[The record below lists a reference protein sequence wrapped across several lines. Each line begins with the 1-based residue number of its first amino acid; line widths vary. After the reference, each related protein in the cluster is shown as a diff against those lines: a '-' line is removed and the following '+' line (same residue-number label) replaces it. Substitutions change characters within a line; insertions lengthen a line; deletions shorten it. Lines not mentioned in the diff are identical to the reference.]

1 MYLELI
7 APDPSQSPLYRERWM
22 GLDRLTQPRLIGWA
36 AKSAD
41 LERQAESARLARIP
55 LGEVRSGRRE
65 RSNGEVLSWRFTYPG
80 TLPGDGIVPF
90 LIDWGAGPHPADAA
104 AVGVR
109 LLQLGA
115 EHPEPDSIRRQLRIL
130 GIELGVAAGPRPVLI
145 ATLETSRGS
154 IELR

>member
-1 MYLELI
+1 
-7 APDPSQSPLYRERWM
+7 M
-22 GLDRLTQPRLIGWA
+22 GLDRLTEPRLIGWA

-41 LERQAESARLARIP
+41 LERHAESARLAKIP